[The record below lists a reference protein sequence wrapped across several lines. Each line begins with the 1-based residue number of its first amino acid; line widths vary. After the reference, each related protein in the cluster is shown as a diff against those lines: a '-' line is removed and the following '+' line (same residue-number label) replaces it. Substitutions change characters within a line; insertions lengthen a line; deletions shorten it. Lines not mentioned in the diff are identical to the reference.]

1 MAAIVLSLCV
11 LTFTDDSSAD
21 PETKTVTGTV
31 TVPDATDVTSEKLS
45 KLKVAFVSEDHYAIG
60 LVNGSGAYSVQLLV
74 DHDYVMK
81 CINTDGLASP
91 NQIFGQ
97 DEMSYICY
105 RNVHIDSTTS
115 SVDVILEKGTEYTD
129 SQGNLYYLYP
139 SGFATLVKLNVE
151 YIAGTTTVTGSEL
164 PTYYTKPGQVITIP
178 EKVNETY
185 DVLFVGAF
193 VSNNCTSVI
202 APPEGFV
209 PYNQMVQK
217 DMYCGTSSNELTIVF
232 EGSVILN
239 GQPFTAPFGYT
250 GGGASTGDKYNFNI
264 VFCKDVYVN
273 SYVAD
278 GGSDKYSVT
287 ASSRSLVAVKSLTIG
302 GEYKGTVITG
312 KSTVLSGTPNSVRTG
327 AGLANSGIRLI
338 TFAKNISPAEAAALQ
353 NTTIEKLG
361 YLSDSEF
368 SVESNGSG
376 GYKITGGGKTY
387 TSSILAYQEIESVS
401 TGIGTI
407 FFNTGEASPI
417 VPIVCFAGETVV
429 APTNPAREAYSFTG
443 WDSSIPE
450 TMPAG
455 MTTLNA
461 IFEPITYTFTFMNGT
476 ETVGTVEFNVEN
488 MASKTMP
495 EVPAKTGYTGS
506 WDVTEFTLENKTVN
520 AVYEVITYTFTFMNG
535 TETVGAVEFNVENM
549 ASKTMPEIPTKAGYT
564 GSWDVTEFTLENK
577 TVNAVYVKL
586 VPVSENGTA
595 DVTLSDGETSFIPA
609 TGTKTV
615 NVVIAADTSVKV
627 EDAAGLADKVVV
639 TKVDTVT
646 NSTGIAGTAYEFTF
660 TADGTVYNGKIQV
673 TLPYTKED
681 GKEPVV
687 YFWNGTE
694 SVKMKVISSTDT
706 SVTFETDHN
715 SMYVVAS
722 ETPSK
727 DDGSSFMLYLG
738 IILVVGIV
746 AAMLVGFT
754 FYRKKA

>member
-1 MAAIVLSLCV
+1 LVAAIVLSLCV

-60 LVNGSGAYSVQLLV
+60 LVNGSGEYSVQLLV

-164 PTYYTKPGQVITIP
+164 PTYYTKPGQIITIP
-178 EKVNETY
+178 EKVNGTY

-193 VSNNCTSVI
+193 VTNNCTSVI
-202 APPEGFV
+202 TPPEGFV

-250 GGGASTGDKYNFNI
+250 GGGAPTGDKYNFNI

-278 GGSDKYSVT
+278 AGSDKYSVS
-287 ASSRSLVAVKSLTIG
+287 ASTRSLVAVKSLTIG

-312 KSTVLSGTPNSVRTG
+312 KSTSLSGSPNSVRTG
-327 AGLANSGIRLI
+327 AGLANSGIKLI
-338 TFAKNISPAEAAALQ
+338 TFAKNMSPAEAAALQ
-353 NTTIEKLG
+353 NSTIEKLG

-368 SVESNGSG
+368 IVESNASG

-387 TSSILAYQEIESVS
+387 TSSIVAYREINSVS

-407 FFNTGEASPI
+407 IFITGDSSPI
-417 VPIVCFAGETVV
+417 VPIVCFAGDTVV
-429 APTNPAREAYSFTG
+429 APTNPVREGYSFTG
-443 WDSSIPE
+443 WDASIPE

-461 IFEPITYTFTFMNGT
+461 NFEPITYTYTFKNGT

-495 EVPAKTGYTGS
+495 EVPAK
-506 WDVTEFTLENKTVN
+506 
-520 AVYEVITYTFTFMNG
+520 
-535 TETVGAVEFNVENM
+535 
-549 ASKTMPEIPTKAGYT
+549 AGYT
-564 GSWDVTEFTLENK
+564 GSWEVTEFALEDK

-586 VPVSENGTA
+586 APVSENGTA

-609 TGTKTV
+609 AGTKTV
-615 NVVIAADTSVKV
+615 NVEIAADTFVKV
-627 EDAAGLADKVVV
+627 EDATGLANKVVV
-639 TKVDTVT
+639 TKVDAVT

-673 TLPYTKED
+673 TLPYTKEA
-681 GKEPVV
+681 GKEPAV

-727 DDGSSFMLYLG
+727 DDGNSFMLYLG